1 MKKKVFGGDG
11 DGDED
16 GDDGDGGDWVM
27 VFFMNGGVHKK

>member
-11 DGDED
+11 Y
-16 GDDGDGGDWVM
+16 GDGVMVM